1 MKKLLLTTCL
11 GFCMGSAVMA
21 QEPAKAAAKKKTA
34 AITIVPAA
42 TTATTTAS
50 ESNTEM
56 KKREEAKKKHYEALK
71 AGKAE
76 DASTAVPQNDPTGAR
91 KKKTN

>member
-1 MKKLLLTTCL
+1 
-11 GFCMGSAVMA
+11 MGSAVIA
-21 QEPAKAAAKKKTA
+21 QEPAKASAKKKTA
-34 AITIVPAA
+34 AITLVP
-42 TTATTTAS
+42 ATTTAP
-50 ESNTEM
+50 ESSTEM

-76 DASTAVPQNDPTGAR
+76 DAATAVPQNDQTGAR

>member
-11 GFCMGSAVMA
+11 GFCMGSTIMA
-21 QEPAKAAAKKKTA
+21 QEPAKASAKKKTA
-34 AITIVPAA
+34 AISIVPATVVA
-42 TTATTTAS
+42 

-56 KKREEAKKKHYEALK
+56 KKREEAKKKPSEALK

-76 DASTAVPQNDPTGAR
+76 DAATAIPQNDPTGAR
-91 KKKTN
+91 NKKTN